1 MKKIHECDVSEFTG
15 EMIDMLED
23 YLESKNVTPEM
34 LPNAERDKDYDDNA
48 AIIYGNDYDDIAT
61 TIYDQLR
68 KFNLIK
74 YTEGEKSIDLTEN
87 DMNNMVNEI
96 YKSMEELMQRII
108 NFKTEKTDEKEIK
121 EKVIKSTFAE
131 WNRCDN

>member
-1 MKKIHECDVSEFTG
+1 MKKIHECDVNEFIG

-48 AIIYGNDYDDIAT
+48 AIIYGNDYDDIAD
-61 TIYDQLR
+61 TIYNQLR
-68 KFNLIK
+68 KFGLIK
-74 YTEGEKSIDLTEN
+74 YTDEEKSIELTEN
-87 DMNNMVNEI
+87 DMNSMVNEI
-96 YKSMEELMQRII
+96 YKSMERLMQKII
-108 NFKTEKTDEKEIK
+108 NFKVEKTNEKEIK

-131 WNRCDN
+131 WNK